1 MAWAYVKSANN
12 IPAPGA
18 GTTVAKAYGS
28 AVTATNLLT
37 ASCTWGVGSGAASFS
52 DSVNGSWTAT
62 VKSTNDAT
70 NNQSV
75 STSFFASTASGTPTV
90 TATFA
95 SADSRGIIIS
105 EYSGVATST
114 PEDGTAVGDV
124 KAAGTTQTS
133 SNITV
138 SQSGDLIYG
147 FIVEDSTGTATI
159 TSTDVTQ
166 HDGTGGQAPTIV
178 NAVDIGAGDK
188 TGPASGT
195 VSVTFTFSLSKAA
208 IVQARAFKAA
218 AAGGA
223 ANAMLLMPGNL
234 AGGGELGAVLGNFQ

>member
-1 MAWAYVKSANN
+1 MAWAWVKSANN
-12 IPAPGA
+12 VPASA
-18 GTTVAKAYGS
+18 LATTVAKVFGS

-52 DSVNGSWTAT
+52 DSVNGAWSAT

-70 NNQSV
+70 NNQSC
-75 STSFFASTASGTPTV
+75 STSFFTSTAAGTPTV

-95 SADSRGIIIS
+95 NSNFRGIIIS
-105 EYSGVATST
+105 EYSGIATST

-147 FIVEDSTGTATI
+147 FINDVPGSATI
-159 TSTDVTQ
+159 TSSDVTQ
-166 HDGTGGQAPTIV
+166 HGGTAGQAPSIV
-178 NAVDIGAGDK
+178 NTVSIGAGDK

-195 VSVTFTFSLSKAA
+195 VSVTFTFSASQSA

-218 AAGGA
+218 AGGRA
-223 ANAMLLMPGNL
+223 TKNTRTWNL
-234 AGGGELGAVLGNFQ
+234 GQNVGMGWRMSV

>member
-1 MAWAYVKSANN
+1 MAWAWVKSANN
-12 IPAPGA
+12 VPASA
-18 GTTVAKAYGS
+18 SATTIAKAFGS
-28 AVTATNLLT
+28 SVTATNLLT
-37 ASCTWGVGSGAASFS
+37 ASCTWGVGSGAATFS
-52 DSVNGSWTAT
+52 DSVNGAWSAT

-70 NNQSV
+70 NNQSIA
-75 STSFFASTASGTPTV
+75 TSFFASTAAGTPTV

-95 SADSRGIIIS
+95 NSNSRGIIIS
-105 EYSGVATST
+105 EYSGIATSA

-147 FIVEDSTGTATI
+147 FIVEDSAGSATI
-159 TSTDVTQ
+159 TSGDVTQ
-166 HDGTGGQAPTIV
+166 HGGTGGQAPTIV

-195 VSVTFTFSLSKAA
+195 VAVTFTFSTSQTA
-208 IVQARAFKAA
+208 IVQARAFKIP
-218 AAGGA
+218 AAGSRPVKMAGA
-223 ANAMLLMPGNL
+223 WNGY
-234 AGGGELGAVLGNFQ
+234 AGESGGFAG